1 MRMKAFLG
9 SLSSLGTAL
18 ALTTGIALAAG
29 EYEVKAAKGEVTVV
43 PKGAFH
49 VNLEYPWKVTAGGK
63 TFDKSKFALTK
74 ESAKITGLPAGPAH
88 LKGAVCEGT
97 DKCVPFEADVT
108 VN

>member
-1 MRMKAFLG
+1 MRIKAVLG
-9 SLSSLGTAL
+9 SLASLGVAL

-29 EYEVKAAKGEVTVV
+29 EYEVKTAKGEVTVV
-43 PKGAFH
+43 PRGAFH
-49 VNLEYPWKVTAGGK
+49 VNLDYPWKVTAGGK

-74 ESAKITGLPAGPAH
+74 DAAKISGLPAGPAH
-88 LKGAVCEGT
+88 VKGAVCEGT